1 MKDGFDSQEER
12 EDFADAEASSTDFLS
27 DELDFDEE
35 SDEEVADVG
44 SEGSYVCEHCG
55 EQIVIPLDV
64 AAGRQQQY
72 VEDCPVCC
80 SPNVIFVEVDGPD
93 VRVWATPE

>member
-1 MKDGFDSQEER
+1 MNDDFGSEEEADDLER
-12 EDFADAEASSTDFLS
+12 EQRSPAYDPPNDLT
-27 DELDFDEE
+27 
-35 SDEEVADVG
+35 SDEEVTDVD

-64 AAGRQQQY
+64 AAGRAQQY